1 MNLRRNGDFMQQ
13 TAFISGASRG
23 IGRAIAEKFAKE
35 GYQLILT
42 CLHSYPE
49 LETFCQQLQA
59 EYSISCQ
66 GFCADMAKEED
77 VKRVFSSLSHLDVLV
92 NNAGISH
99 IGLLSDM
106 TSEEWH
112 RVLSV
117 NLDSCFYTCREAIP
131 LMLKKHQGKIIN
143 ISSVWGNVGASC
155 EVSPSTPLPAVLWI
169 QK

>member
-1 MNLRRNGDFMQQ
+1 MQQ

-66 GFCADMAKEED
+66 GLTM
-77 VKRVFSSLSHLDVLV
+77 
-92 NNAGISH
+92 
-99 IGLLSDM
+99 
-106 TSEEWH
+106 
-112 RVLSV
+112 
-117 NLDSCFYTCREAIP
+117 
-131 LMLKKHQGKIIN
+131 
-143 ISSVWGNVGASC
+143 
-155 EVSPSTPLPAVLWI
+155 
-169 QK
+169 